1 MHRALEK
8 LTEEFLAMLPPTIFF
23 FVWLHIITVVRV
35 LMAKGSHYEPLST
48 LSIAVWALV
57 LGKAVL
63 IADHLPAI
71 NLYPHKPL
79 VYNVAWKTAIYLLV
93 AAVVHYLEQLF
104 DFSREAGGVVA
115 GNAKLLAEIV
125 WPHFWAVQIILFVLI
140 VMYCTM
146 GELIRVIGKEK
157 VLRLFF
163 GPLPLPA
170 F

>member
-1 MHRALEK
+1 VLEK
-8 LTEEFLAMLPPTIFF
+8 VMEEFLAMLPPTIFF

-35 LMAKGSHYEPLST
+35 LMAEGSHYEPLDT
-48 LSIAVWALV
+48 VSIVVFALI

-63 IADHLPAI
+63 VADNLPFI
-71 NLYPHKPL
+71 NRYPDKPL
-79 VYNVAWKTAIYLLV
+79 IYNVMWKTAIYLLLS
-93 AAVVHYLEQLF
+93 AVVHYLERLF

-125 WPHFWAVQIILFVLI
+125 WPHFWALQIILLVLI

-146 GELIRVIGKEK
+146 GELIRVIGKEQM
-157 VLRLFF
+157 LRLFF
-163 GPLPLPA
+163 GPMPLPS

>member
-1 MHRALEK
+1 MHRVLEK
-8 LTEEFLAMLPPTIFF
+8 VMEEFLAMLPPTIFF

-35 LMAKGSHYEPLST
+35 LMAEGSHYEPLDT
-48 LSIAVWALV
+48 VSIVVFALI

-63 IADHLPAI
+63 VADNLPFI
-71 NLYPHKPL
+71 NRYPDKPL
-79 VYNVAWKTAIYLLV
+79 IYNVMWKTAIYLLLS
-93 AAVVHYLEQLF
+93 AVVHYLERLL

-125 WPHFWAVQIILFVLI
+125 WPHFWALQIILLVLI

-146 GELIRVIGKEK
+146 GELIRVIGKEQM
-157 VLRLFF
+157 LRLFF
-163 GPLPLPA
+163 GPMPLPS